1 MNNGVRE
8 MKNNKI
14 FEILK
19 SYKAVILYLV
29 FGGITTIVNILT
41 YAICFK
47 VLGMENVVANII
59 AWLFAVIIAYIT
71 NKIWVFE
78 SKSLDIKKLL
88 YELIS
93 FFGCRII
100 TGIVDLIIMYIAVD
114 EMQLN
119 AIVMKIIANIVVIVS
134 NYLASKYLIFKK
146 K

>member
-1 MNNGVRE
+1 
-8 MKNNKI
+8 
-14 FEILK
+14 
-19 SYKAVILYLV
+19 
-29 FGGITTIVNILT
+29 
-41 YAICFK
+41 
-47 VLGMENVVANII
+47 MENVVANII

-71 NKIWVFE
+71 NKIRVFE

-93 FFGCRII
+93 FFRCRII

-119 AIVMKIIANIVVIVS
+119 AIVMKIIVNIVVIVS

>member
-1 MNNGVRE
+1 

>member
-1 MNNGVRE
+1 

-114 EMQLN
+114 EMQLH